1 MTATYSS
8 VKRRLNRQK
17 KAMSD
22 QSLLPLS
29 DCIRHPSSQVGTIGR
44 AGSLRR
50 TAAALVSTR
59 KAFR

>member
-1 MTATYSS
+1 MTSTYSS

-17 KAMSD
+17 KAMSE
-22 QSLLPLS
+22 QSLLSLS
-29 DCIRHPSSQVGTIGR
+29 DSIRHPSSQVSTIGR

-50 TAAALVSTR
+50 TAGALVSTL